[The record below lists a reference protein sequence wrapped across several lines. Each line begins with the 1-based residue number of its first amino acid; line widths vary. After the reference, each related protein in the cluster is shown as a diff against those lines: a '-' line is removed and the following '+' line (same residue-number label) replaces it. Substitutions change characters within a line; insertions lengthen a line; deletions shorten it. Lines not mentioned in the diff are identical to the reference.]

1 MPQFRFTALDAA
13 GQRLDGVMEA
23 ADQAEVVARL
33 QAQGQLPVEARP
45 LDALGSASAG
55 WQQWLR
61 KPAFGAD
68 AQLLFTRQL
77 ATLLAAGQPLDRA
90 LGILVEL
97 PEGASAQ
104 QAISQ
109 IREVVRGGAP
119 LSVAM
124 ERQHGMFSRLYLNM
138 VRAGEAG
145 GTLAGTLE
153 RLADYLERAQQ
164 LRTRVINALVYPV
177 ILLLVVG
184 AALLFLLGYVV
195 PQFAQMYDS
204 LDVQLPWFT
213 AAVLA
218 LGAAV
223 AEWWIGLV
231 VLPCLLVLWAG
242 RKRHDAAFM
251 LDVDGWLLRR
261 RLLGPLLAQLEV
273 ARLSRTLGT
282 LLGNGVPLLSALGI
296 AGNVLGNRVLAADVA
311 EATARVRD
319 GHSLSSSLARNGHL
333 PRLAV
338 QMVQVGEESG
348 ALDAMLLRAADTFEA
363 QTSRAIDRLLAAM
376 VPAITLVLA
385 SIVGLV
391 IVAVLVPLYD
401 LTGAIG

>member
-1 MPQFRFTALDAA
+1 MAQFRFIAFDAA
-13 GQRLDGVMEA
+13 GQRVDGVMEA
-23 ADQAEVVARL
+23 ADQAEVITRL

-55 WQQWLR
+55 WRQWLV

-97 PEGASAQ
+97 PDAPKAQ
-104 QAISQ
+104 QAIGQ

-124 ERQHGMFSRLYLNM
+124 ERQHGLFSRLYLNM

-145 GTLAGTLE
+145 GNLASTLE

-213 AAVLA
+213 AVVLA
-218 LGAAV
+218 LGALV
-223 AEWWIGLV
+223 ADWWIVLV
-231 VLPCLLVLWAG
+231 VVPCLLLLWAG

-251 LDVDGWLLRR
+251 QRLDGRLLRL
-261 RLLGPLLAQLEV
+261 RLLGPLLAKLDV

-311 EATARVRD
+311 EATGRVRD
-319 GHSLSSSLARNGHL
+319 GHSLSSALARNGNF

-363 QTSRAIDRLLAAM
+363 ETARAIDRLLAAM

>member
-1 MPQFRFTALDAA
+1 MAQFRFTALDAA
-13 GQRLDGVMEA
+13 GQRVDGVMEA
-23 ADQAEVVARL
+23 ADQAEVIARL

-55 WQQWLR
+55 WRQWLV

-97 PEGASAQ
+97 PDAPKAQ
-104 QAISQ
+104 QSIGQ
-109 IREVVRGGAP
+109 IRDVVRGGAP

-124 ERQHGMFSRLYLNM
+124 ERQHGLFSRLYLNM
-138 VRAGEAG
+138 IRAGEAG
-145 GTLAGTLE
+145 GSLASTLE

-218 LGAAV
+218 LGALV
-223 AEWWIGLV
+223 ADWWIVLIV
-231 VLPCLLVLWAG
+231 VPCLALLWAE

-251 LDVDGWLLRR
+251 RRVDGGLLRV
-261 RLLGPLLAQLEV
+261 RLLGPLLAKLDV
-273 ARLSRTLGT
+273 ARLARTLGT

-296 AGNVLGNRVLAADVA
+296 AGNVLGNRVLATDVA
-311 EATARVRD
+311 QATARVRD
-319 GHSLSSSLARNGHL
+319 GHSLSSSLARNGNF

-363 QTSRAIDRLLAAM
+363 ETARAIDRLLAAM

>member
-1 MPQFRFTALDAA
+1 MAQFRFTAIDAD
-13 GQRLDGVMEA
+13 GQRVDGVMEA
-23 ADQAEVVARL
+23 ADQAEVITRL
-33 QAQGQLPVEARP
+33 QGQGQLPVEARP
-45 LDALGSASAG
+45 LDAIGSASVG
-55 WQQWLR
+55 WRQWLR

-90 LGILVEL
+90 LGILVDL
-97 PEGASAQ
+97 PDAEPARRAV
-104 QAISQ
+104 AA
-109 IREVVRGGAP
+109 IREVVRGGAA

-124 ERQHGMFSRLYLNM
+124 ERQHGLFSRLYLNM

-145 GTLAGTLE
+145 GNLADTLS

-164 LRTRVINALVYPV
+164 LRTRVVNALVYPV

-195 PQFAQMYDS
+195 PQFAQMYES
-204 LDVQLPWFT
+204 LDVALPWFT
-213 AAVLA
+213 ALVLA
-218 LGAAV
+218 LGNGV
-223 AEWWIGLV
+223 RQGWIMLV
-231 VLPCLLVLWAG
+231 VVPCVLLLCGG
-242 RKRHDAAFM
+242 RKRRDPAFRLW
-251 LDVDGWLLRR
+251 LDGRLLRV
-261 RLLGPLLAQLEV
+261 RLLGPLLAKLEV
-273 ARLSRTLGT
+273 ARLTRTLGT
-282 LLGNGVPLLSALGI
+282 LLGNGVPLLGALGI

-311 EATARVRD
+311 EATGRVRD
-319 GHSLSSSLARNGHL
+319 GHSLSSALARSGRL

-348 ALDAMLLRAADTFEA
+348 ALDVMLLRAADTFEA
-363 QTSRAIDRLLAAM
+363 ETGRAIDRLLAAM

-385 SIVGLV
+385 AVVGVV
-391 IVAVLVPLYD
+391 IMAVLIPLYD